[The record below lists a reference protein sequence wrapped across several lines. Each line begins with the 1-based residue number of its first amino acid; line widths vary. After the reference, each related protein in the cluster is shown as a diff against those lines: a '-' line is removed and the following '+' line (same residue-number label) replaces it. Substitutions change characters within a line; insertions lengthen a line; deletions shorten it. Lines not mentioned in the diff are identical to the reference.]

1 MNMHSKSNTPWVKL
15 STLTMTMVLFSGLS
29 VACAKQSATSNDV
42 SPANVSTLNSPSSAS
57 SLSTDEIN
65 GLLQMVEE
73 EKLAGDVYQ
82 TLYERT
88 GLNNFKNI
96 VEAERK
102 HQAAVQNLLRQYG
115 ITDPTAGKALG
126 EFTQPSFT
134 ALYQDLIK
142 AGSLSNADALKVG
155 LKIEE
160 LDIYDLQQAA
170 AQTSRD
176 DIQRVYENLLRGS
189 RNHLRSFHRALQAEQ
204 QSYAPEFLTQAQY
217 NAIATSEQEK
227 GNGQGHGK
235 GHGKGM

>member
-15 STLTMTMVLFSGLS
+15 STLTMSMILFSGLS

-42 SPANVSTLNSPSSAS
+42 SPANVSTLNSPSNASA
-57 SLSTDEIN
+57 LSTDEIN

-160 LDIYDLQQAA
+160 LDIFDLQQAA

>member
-42 SPANVSTLNSPSSAS
+42 SPANVSTLNSPSNASA
-57 SLSTDEIN
+57 LSTDEIN

-217 NAIATSEQEK
+217 DAIATSEQEK

>member
-42 SPANVSTLNSPSSAS
+42 SPANVSTLNSPSNASA
-57 SLSTDEIN
+57 LSTDEIN

-160 LDIYDLQQAA
+160 LDIFDLQQAA

>member
-42 SPANVSTLNSPSSAS
+42 SPANVSTLNSPSNASA
-57 SLSTDEIN
+57 LSTDEIN

-160 LDIYDLQQAA
+160 LDIFDLQQAA

-217 NAIATSEQEK
+217 DAIATSEQEK

>member
-42 SPANVSTLNSPSSAS
+42 SPANVSTLNSPSNAS

-160 LDIYDLQQAA
+160 LDIFDLQQAA